1 VCLRG
6 PVLCREDRERHAALA
21 GLKSSPRDQD
31 AGGDATNRLLRAV
44 TSNRVKIAISD
55 AVVDEPLPLLAQS
68 IAIGARHLALLL
80 SLADWKKGVVKM
92 PKDLVRDEAL
102 AARDGKGRPT
112 SFRRIPGWMAQSG
125 VLDGLYV
132 VKTDHRRHGGGPQ
145 KEDEA
150 GTHFQKG
157 VLHIRH
163 IRDRALELLQ

>member
-1 VCLRG
+1 MTSCPRPPRLVYF
-6 PVLCREDRERHAALA
+6 DRSAWADLV
-21 GLKSSPRDQD
+21 RDQD

-44 TSNRVKIAISD
+44 TSNRVKIAI
-55 AVVDEPLPLLAQS
+55 Q
-68 IAIGARHLALLL
+68 
-80 SLADWKKGVVKM
+80 GVVKM
-92 PKDLVRDEAL
+92 PKDLMRDEAL